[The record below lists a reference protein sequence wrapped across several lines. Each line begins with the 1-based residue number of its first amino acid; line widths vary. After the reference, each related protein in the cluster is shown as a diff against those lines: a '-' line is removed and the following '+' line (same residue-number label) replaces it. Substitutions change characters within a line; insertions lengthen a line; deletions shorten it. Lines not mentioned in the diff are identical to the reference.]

1 LVEFAGGTEVALSPE
16 ERKEKIRREARKLA
30 REQGLDWKELPRE
43 RRQEFRQQVRQ
54 SLGVPRKAKTA
65 E

>member
-1 LVEFAGGTEVALSPE
+1 VALSPE

-30 REQGLDWKELPRE
+30 KEQGLDWKELPRE
-43 RRQEFRQQVRQ
+43 RRKEFRQQVRQ
-54 SLGVPRKAKTA
+54 SLPRGRKAKTA